1 VTAAK
6 RGYKNLL
13 VYLEGMPVWEEFDYP
28 RIKGPEYEERV
39 ETVKMPILDLVA
51 LIKSNE
57 KDFVIVD
64 VRDEQEYAEGHIP
77 GAINIPVA
85 TFASKSS
92 ILDKKKRIIAYCNGG
107 GRSNKAYRKLMKLGY
122 KKRYQVFFTD
132 WKDAGQKIENNL
144 LFRRVSNE

>member
-1 VTAAK
+1 MFAAK
-6 RGYKNLL
+6 MGYENLF

-28 RIKGPEYEERV
+28 RIKGPEYEARV
-39 ETVKMPILDLVA
+39 ETVKMPIPDMAA
-51 LIKSNE
+51 LIKSGA

-77 GAINIPVA
+77 GAVNIPVD

-92 ILDKKKRIIAYCNGG
+92 ILDKNKIIIVYCNGG

-122 KKRYQVFFTD
+122 KKRYQSLFTD
-132 WKDAGQKIENNL
+132 WKEAGQEIE
-144 LFRRVSNE
+144 R